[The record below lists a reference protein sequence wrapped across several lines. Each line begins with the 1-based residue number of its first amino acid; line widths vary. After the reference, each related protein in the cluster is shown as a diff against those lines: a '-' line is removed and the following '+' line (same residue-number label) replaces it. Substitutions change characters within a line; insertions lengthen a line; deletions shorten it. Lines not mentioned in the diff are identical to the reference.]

1 MRHFEEWGALGARWI
16 RIGCALDPVDG
27 ALYVRCGVL
36 LVVRWRCVG
45 VRWGAFDVCWH
56 VLGHVRGRVWGM
68 MGGVLGML
76 AARAMTVMFA

>member
-1 MRHFEEWGALGARWI
+1 MRHFEEWGALGARWMP
-16 RIGCALDPVDG
+16 IGCALDRVDG

-56 VLGHVRGRVWGM
+56 VLGHVG
-68 MGGVLGML
+68 
-76 AARAMTVMFA
+76 AC